1 LEKTLTDQDV
11 IVRRE
16 AARSLAH
23 LGGRTDDAVPIL
35 AGGLRDPQFRLEALR
50 ALKQCGPA
58 GLTAMIGALKD
69 RDEVVR
75 GETARVLGQMG
86 PNAERAIPALVE
98 ATKDPERSVRRE
110 AVHALGRIGG
120 DTARSVPALIAALKD
135 PFGINR
141 GEAAIALS
149 RLGPQAK
156 AAAPALVAVLNDESL
171 DAAREA
177 AKALVEIGPD
187 ALPALQDG
195 LKHENEAI
203 RRAAADVLKQLEPK
217 VGPR

>member
-1 LEKTLTDQDV
+1 LL
-11 IVRRE
+11 VRRE
-16 AARSLAH
+16 AARSVAH
-23 LGGRTDDAVPIL
+23 LGGKTEDAVPIL
-35 AGGLRDPQFRLEALR
+35 VAGLSVPSFRLEALR

-86 PNAERAIPALVE
+86 PNAERAVPALVE
-98 ATKDPERSVRRE
+98 AVKDAERSVRRE
-110 AVHALGRIGG
+110 AAHALGRIGG
-120 DTARSVPALIAALKD
+120 DTELSVPALILTLKD

-156 AAAPALVAVLNDESL
+156 AAAPALVA
-171 DAAREA
+171 
-177 AKALVEIGPD
+177 
-187 ALPALQDG
+187 
-195 LKHENEAI
+195 
-203 RRAAADVLKQLEPK
+203 
-217 VGPR
+217 